1 MGEPVCWM
9 DMLCPFCGLLIERR
23 EAVSCPHC
31 GAQRPEPDAG
41 RPEPDIGEAPRMTPA
56 G

>member
-9 DMLCPFCGLLIERR
+9 DMLCPFCGLLIERT